1 MVDSSTRAVVG
12 IFTYMDDAL
21 EAVKKVK
28 SANHEY
34 RMYSPVPRH
43 EIEEVTYPEKS
54 PVRTV
59 SLACALTGCICGW
72 ALAILCS
79 LDWPMRTSAKNIAS
93 IPAFFVPGYEW
104 TILFGGLGTL
114 AAIFVFCKIPNVL
127 RTAGYDP
134 RFSHDKFG
142 VVVACTGNQV
152 DDVKKRMMDS
162 GADEV
167 DVRESL

>member
-1 MVDSSTRAVVG
+1 
-12 IFTYMDDAL
+12 MDDAL

-28 SANHEY
+28 SVNMEY

-54 PVRTV
+54 PVRIF
-59 SLACALTGCICGW
+59 SLVGAITGCTAGF

-79 LDWPMRTSAKNIAS
+79 LDWPMRTSAKNVVS

-104 TILFGGLGTL
+104 TILFGGLCTML
-114 AAIFVFCKIPNVL
+114 AILILCRLPSVVRA
-127 RTAGYDP
+127 AGYDP
-134 RFSHDKFG
+134 RFSCDKFG
-142 VVVACTGNQV
+142 VVVACAGSQV
-152 DDVKKRMMDS
+152 EDVKRRMLDS

-167 DVRESL
+167 DVRDSL

>member
-1 MVDSSTRAVVG
+1 MVESSSRAVVG
-12 IFTYMDDAL
+12 VFTYLDDAL
-21 EAVKKVK
+21 EAVENVK
-28 SANHEY
+28 LAKLDY

-43 EIEEVTYPEKS
+43 EIEEVTYPQKS

-59 SLACALTGCICGW
+59 SLAAAVTGCICGW

-114 AAIFVFCKIPNVL
+114 LAIFIFCRIPCVV
-127 RTAGYDP
+127 RAAGYDP
-134 RFSHDKFG
+134 RFSNDKFG
-142 VVVACTGNQV
+142 VVVACAGGQV
-152 DDVKKRMMDS
+152 EDVKRRMLDS

-167 DVRESL
+167 DVRDSL

>member
-1 MVDSSTRAVVG
+1 MVESSSRAVVG
-12 IFTYMDDAL
+12 VFTYMDDAL
-21 EAVKKVK
+21 EAVKKMQAAK
-28 SANHEY
+28 IEY

-43 EIEEVTYPEKS
+43 EIEEVTYPQKS

-59 SLACALTGCICGW
+59 ALVCAITGCMAGF

-79 LDWPMRTSAKNIAS
+79 LDWPMRTSAKNVVS

-114 AAIFVFCKIPNVL
+114 MAILVFCRLPSVL
-127 RTAGYDP
+127 RAAGYDP
-134 RFSHDKFG
+134 RFSNDKFG
-142 VVVACTGNQV
+142 VVVACAGNQV
-152 DDVKKRMMDS
+152 EEMKKRMIDS

-167 DVRESL
+167 DVRDSL

>member
-1 MVDSSTRAVVG
+1 MVESSSRAVVG
-12 IFTYMDDAL
+12 VFTYMDDAL

-28 SANHEY
+28 AANMDY

-54 PVRTV
+54 PVRMM
-59 SLACALTGCICGW
+59 SLVGAITGCTCGF

-79 LDWPMRTSAKNIAS
+79 LDWPLRTSAKNVVS

-104 TILFGGLGTL
+104 TILFGGLSTL
-114 AAIFVFCKIPNVL
+114 LAIFIFCKIPSVL
-127 RTAGYDP
+127 RAAGYDP
-134 RFSHDKFG
+134 RFSNDKFG
-142 VVVACTGNQV
+142 VVVACSTGQV
-152 DDVKKRMMDS
+152 DDMKRRMLDS

-167 DVRESL
+167 DVRDSL

>member
-1 MVDSSTRAVVG
+1 MVESSSRAVVG

-21 EAVKKVK
+21 EAVQKVK
-28 SANHEY
+28 SGNFDY

-54 PVRTV
+54 PVRMV
-59 SLACALTGCICGW
+59 SLVCAITGCISGF

-79 LDWPMRTSAKNIAS
+79 LDWPMRTSAKNVAS

-114 AAIFVFCKIPNVL
+114 AAILVFCRLPSVI
-127 RTAGYDP
+127 RSAGYDP
-134 RFSHDKFG
+134 RFSNDKFG
-142 VVVACTGNQV
+142 VVVACAGNQV
-152 DDVKKRMMDS
+152 DDVKKRMLDA

-167 DVRESL
+167 DVRDSL

>member
-1 MVDSSTRAVVG
+1 MVESSSRAVVG

-21 EAVKKVK
+21 EAAKRFK
-28 SANHEY
+28 SAKIDY
-34 RMYSPVPRH
+34 RLYSPVPRH

-59 SLACALTGCICGW
+59 ALVCAITGCIAGF

-79 LDWPMRTSAKNIAS
+79 LDWPMRTSAKNIVS

-104 TILFGGLGTL
+104 TILFGGLGTMS
-114 AAIFVFCKIPNVL
+114 AILFFCKLPSVI
-127 RTAGYDP
+127 RAAGYDP

-142 VVVACTGNQV
+142 VVVACAGNQV
-152 DDVKKRMMDS
+152 DGIKNEMIDS

-167 DVRESL
+167 DVRDSL